1 MAIRV
6 TFNYDRV
13 GRIILMQSPFM
24 VSKVTGVF
32 LFVMGVIL
40 IACGFYLHFAIPLI
54 LAKLYLLNDNQQQMM
69 KDVLSGTIG
78 SILVGGIIAFG
89 ITDIVVAIGL
99 IKKKEW
105 AVKSIIM
112 LIIAGASLNVL
123 TLAGMPN
130 YTTLTIMIA
139 GAVIDGSMLLYFWK
153 KSNIR
158 LNFSKQPGLVN
169 NN

>member
-1 MAIRV
+1 
-6 TFNYDRV
+6 
-13 GRIILMQSPFM
+13 MQSPLM

-40 IACGFYLHFAIPLI
+40 IGCGFYLHFAIPLI
-54 LAKLYLLNDNQQQMM
+54 LAKLYLLNNNQQQMM
-69 KDVLSGTIG
+69 GILSGTVG
-78 SILVGGIIAFG
+78 SLLVGGIIAFG

-99 IKKKEW
+99 IKKKKW
-105 AVKSIIM
+105 AVKALIM

-130 YTTLTIMIA
+130 YTSLYIVIV
-139 GAVIDGSMLLYFWK
+139 GALIDGSMLLYFWR

-158 LNFSKQPGLVN
+158 LGFSKGSELLN

>member
-1 MAIRV
+1 MV
-6 TFNYDRV
+6 TK
-13 GRIILMQSPFM
+13 I
-24 VSKVTGVF
+24 TGAF

-69 KDVLSGTIG
+69 IAALSGTIG
-78 SILVGGIIAFG
+78 SLLVGGIIAFG

-105 AVKSIIM
+105 AVKSLIM

-130 YTTLTIMIA
+130 YTTLTIMMA
-139 GAVIDGSMLLYFWK
+139 GALIDGSMLLYFWK
-153 KSNIR
+153 KSNIS
-158 LNFSKQPGLVN
+158 LNFSKQSGLVN
-169 NN
+169 NS

>member
-1 MAIRV
+1 
-6 TFNYDRV
+6 
-13 GRIILMQSPFM
+13 MQSPFM

-32 LFVMGVIL
+32 LFVMGVML

-54 LAKLYLLNDNQQQMM
+54 LAKLYLLNGNQQQMM
-69 KDVLSGTIG
+69 KDILSGTIG
-78 SILVGGIIAFG
+78 SLLVGGIIAFG

-105 AVKSIIM
+105 AVKSLIM
-112 LIIAGASLNVL
+112 LIVAGASLNVL

-130 YTTLTIMIA
+130 YTTLTIMIV
-139 GAVIDGSMLLYFWK
+139 GALIDGSILLYFWK

-158 LNFSKQPGLVN
+158 WTFQSNLGLVKHS
-169 NN
+169 

>member
-1 MAIRV
+1 MI
-6 TFNYDRV
+6 
-13 GRIILMQSPFM
+13 
-24 VSKVTGVF
+24 SKVTGVF

-40 IACGFYLHFAIPLI
+40 IALGFYLHFAIPLI

-78 SILVGGIIAFG
+78 SLLVGGIIAFG

-105 AVKSIIM
+105 AVKSLIL

-130 YTTLTIMIA
+130 YTTLTIMIV
-139 GAVIDGSMLLYFWK
+139 GALIDGSMLLYFWK
-153 KSNIR
+153 KNNIH
-158 LNFSKQPGLVN
+158 LGLSKQSRFVN
-169 NN
+169 NS

>member
-1 MAIRV
+1 
-6 TFNYDRV
+6 
-13 GRIILMQSPFM
+13 
-24 VSKVTGVF
+24 
-32 LFVMGVIL
+32 
-40 IACGFYLHFAIPLI
+40 
-54 LAKLYLLNDNQQQMM
+54 MM
-69 KDVLSGTIG
+69 KNALSGTIG
-78 SILVGGIIAFG
+78 SLLVGGIIAFG

-130 YTTLTIMIA
+130 YTTLTIMIV
-139 GAVIDGSMLLYFWK
+139 GALIDGSMLLYFWK

-158 LNFSKQPGLVN
+158 LNASKQSGLVN